1 MKARPT
7 SKPGAVL
14 LEVSDKDEKLL
25 TSARAATPFRIKNIL
40 VPIDFSE
47 CSKKALRYA
56 IALAKEHE
64 ADITLLN
71 VVFTN
76 FAIGEVSSVEYAEF
90 AREMQAKA
98 HRELQ
103 ALAAAEVHG
112 DVIAKS
118 LVRAGAPTTEILGIA
133 AGMPADIIVISTHG
147 RTGLKHAFLGSVT
160 EQVVRRAPC
169 PVLVVREHEH
179 ECLACA

>member
-1 MKARPT
+1 MKAKPT

-25 TSARAATPFRIKNIL
+25 ESARVATPFRIKNIL

-47 CSKKALRYA
+47 CSKKALCYA
-56 IALAKEHE
+56 MALAKEHK

-76 FAIGEVSSVEYAEF
+76 FAMGEPSSVEYVQFTGEL
-90 AREMQAKA
+90 RAKA
-98 HRELQ
+98 QRELQ

-112 DVIAKS
+112 EVIAKS
-118 LVRAGAPTTEILGIA
+118 FVRSGSPTGEILGMA
-133 AGMPADIIVISTHG
+133 ASMPADIIVISTHG
-147 RTGLKHAFLGSVT
+147 RTGLKHALLGSVT
-160 EQVVRRAPC
+160 EHVVRRAPC